1 MRREQEEEEEK
12 KKRRKEIL
20 HLHLATD
27 TARVHPIWP
36 ARDSSWLTLKQRLK
50 RPCCLEGGT
59 TCVERIQVA
68 SAVVSTRRVY
78 AIKPHSAYGME
89 IPKMDRASVSD
100 LLHLVLLPDVPF
112 VLLPV

>member
-1 MRREQEEEEEK
+1 MAQLKTEAQEALLS
-12 KKRRKEIL
+12 RGW
-20 HLHLATD
+20 HN
-27 TARVHPIWP
+27 
-36 ARDSSWLTLKQRLK
+36 
-50 RPCCLEGGT
+50 
-59 TCVERIQVA
+59 CVERIQVA

-112 VLLPV
+112 VLHRSRMLLAPYLHPQWKAC